1 MITVLGRI
9 FPALF
14 SSPDPRPGSPSGKC
28 IQARND
34 PRQPSGVISFP
45 WVQSLGN
52 LAFCWISR
60 AFDFGWNPFRSIHVP
75 QLTYAI
81 GIYVKRKIMKAQP
94 AGVITISGI
103 TFFRTISLPY
113 PKAVYKM
120 GKSTNNFR
128 FFGIKRRFRNFS
140 PLLVDTSDRM
150 CYDDSVGAS
159 LRRCPLSVSLRLLS
173 NLVGGIRDTRPTGI
187 KKELL
192 PQRDPTHDLNF
203 SHVPITV
210 CPRGLPA
217 KRRTTTGSPTPRS
230 I

>member
-1 MITVLGRI
+1 
-9 FPALF
+9 
-14 SSPDPRPGSPSGKC
+14 
-28 IQARND
+28 
-34 PRQPSGVISFP
+34 
-45 WVQSLGN
+45 
-52 LAFCWISR
+52 
-60 AFDFGWNPFRSIHVP
+60 
-75 QLTYAI
+75 
-81 GIYVKRKIMKAQP
+81 MKAQP

-113 PKAVYKM
+113 PKAVCKM

-173 NLVGGIRDTRPTGI
+173 NLVGGISDTRPTGI

-192 PQRDPTHDLNF
+192 PQRDPTYHLDFSHAPITVWPRALPQKQNAGQLPAVQPHVPSELLNRTDYSLPAVAPRKTPDNHRQPDPTFHLNF
-203 SHVPITV
+203 SHAPIAV
-210 CPRGLPA
+210 
-217 KRRTTTGSPTPRS
+217 
-230 I
+230 

>member
-1 MITVLGRI
+1 MESL
-9 FPALF
+9 PQHSC
-14 SSPDPRPGSPSGKC
+14 SS
-28 IQARND
+28 
-34 PRQPSGVISFP
+34 
-45 WVQSLGN
+45 
-52 LAFCWISR
+52 AF
-60 AFDFGWNPFRSIHVP
+60 G
-75 QLTYAI
+75 AI
-81 GIYVKRKIMKAQP
+81 GIYVKRKILKAQP

-173 NLVGGIRDTRPTGI
+173 NLVGGISDTRPTGI

-192 PQRDPTHDLNF
+192 PQRDPTYHLYF
-203 SHVPITV
+203 SHAPITAW
-210 CPRGLPA
+210 PRALPGENDPW
-217 KRRTTTGSPTPRS
+217 RFRQHRQGSFPFS
-230 I
+230 FGI